1 MIITWPTIDWSPRLA
16 AGLLLVAAL
25 LRFAHACHAP
35 LVARLQ
41 RRIAAYFGG
50 DGWVNLGTAQAPSY
64 AQACEALACAVCDA
78 TRING
83 GVVSVGC
90 GTTGRELA
98 WLADRYAC
106 SVTGVDAAAR
116 DQVFKDPRLRLF
128 KGSAHELVRL
138 CGTGHGRVVAV
149 DCAYHF
155 VEFELF
161 LKEAFRTLAPGGRLS
176 FSHVCGRGLPR
187 QLCRLLGVHVV
198 SSIDA
203 LKRCVARAGFVS
215 VEVRVLPGIL
225 ERWRLACG
233 GRLAYVVVTADRP
246 ASKTPRPRV
255 AVVGGG
261 LSGLAS
267 AFRLRRAGCAVT
279 LFERSPQLGLARHE
293 WRGAHGVVDVPLRM
307 LGEGYYTS
315 LLRLCRD
322 ARVATTRAR
331 VDCSFTTGEDVIA
344 YSKSRLGNLGQLR
357 RVGLMNA
364 LRLDRALRCTSKGS
378 WGSFLNSHDLK
389 DANPAVALLNAQL
402 SWVLSAS
409 YEAVRHTPAAAILE
423 YVRGLSLSL
432 KTCVAGGRNH
442 VVRITPS
449 IRALERALSFGCDV
463 RLNRAVC
470 VEKERVIDGVQ
481 YDAVVVATSPGCTR
495 SVLPGRADLAVF
507 DEFKSETRS
516 LVLHRDA
523 SLMPSHKRDW
533 RALNVMCASPNEA
546 ASLTVWLNA
555 FYPEMQFE
563 GDVFETWAPRKAP
576 LHVVAEVALPRVVQT
591 ADQARLHA
599 AIAALQG
606 RGGVH
611 FAGAHAVPGM
621 GLLEQACAAGDAAA
635 ADVVVGLRARGFAC

>member
-1 MIITWPTIDWSPRLA
+1 MITPWPALAWDPRPA
-16 AGLLLVAAL
+16 AALLLVAAL
-25 LRFAHACHAP
+25 THACHAP

-64 AQACEALACAVCDA
+64 AQACEALACAVCDL
-78 TRING
+78 TRIDG
-83 GVVSVGC
+83 GVLSVGC
-90 GTTGRELA
+90 GATGRELA
-98 WLADRYAC
+98 WLADRYEC

-128 KGSAHELVRL
+128 KGGAHELVHL
-138 CGTGHGRVVAV
+138 CGTGHGRVVAI

-161 LKEAFRTLAPGGRLS
+161 LVEAFCTLRPGGRLS

-187 QLCRLLGVHVV
+187 QLCRVLGVHTIE
-198 SSIDA
+198 SIDA
-203 LKRCVARAGFVS
+203 LKRCATRAGFVNI
-215 VEVRVLPGIL
+215 EIRVLPNIL

-233 GRLAYVVVTADRP
+233 GRLAYIVVTADRP

-307 LGEGYYTS
+307 LGEGYYAS
-315 LLRLCRD
+315 LLKLCRD

-331 VDCSFTTGEDVIA
+331 VDCSFTNGEDAIA

-357 RVGLMNA
+357 RVGLRNA

-378 WGSFLNSHDLK
+378 WGAFLKSHDLH
-389 DANPAVALLNAQL
+389 DASPAVALLNAQL

-409 YEAVRHTPAAAILE
+409 YEAVRATPAAAILE

-449 IRALERALSFGCDV
+449 IRALERSLSFGINV
-463 RLNRAVC
+463 RLNWAVC
-470 VEKERVIDGVQ
+470 VQSERFIDGVQ
-481 YDAVVVATSPGCTR
+481 YDAVIVATPPGRTR
-495 SVLPGRADLAVF
+495 SVLPGREDLSMF
-507 DEFKSETRS
+507 DAFRTETRS

-523 SLMPSHKRDW
+523 RLMPPHKRDW
-533 RALNVMCASPNEA
+533 RALNVTCASQHEA
-546 ASLTVWLNA
+546 SSLTVWLNA
-555 FYPEMQFE
+555 FYPELDFK
-563 GDVFETWAPRKAP
+563 GDVFETWAPQTAP
-576 LHVVAEVALPRVVQT
+576 ASVIAEVALPRIIQST
-591 ADQARLHA
+591 DQARLHA
-599 AIAALQG
+599 EIAALQG

-635 ADVVVGLRARGFAC
+635 AGAVVGLRARGFAC